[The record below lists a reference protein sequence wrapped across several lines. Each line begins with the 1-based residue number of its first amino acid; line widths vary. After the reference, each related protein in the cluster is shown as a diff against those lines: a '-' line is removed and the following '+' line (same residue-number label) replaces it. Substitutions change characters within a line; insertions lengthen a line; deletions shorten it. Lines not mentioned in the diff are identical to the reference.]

1 MTSKKNKIMYILFEF
16 RGEVLVAKRQ
26 VFKMHFESRGAK
38 YIKESDCFDELVELS
53 NKIKL
58 I

>member
-1 MTSKKNKIMYILFEF
+1 MYILFEF

-26 VFKMHFESRGAK
+26 VFKMHFESRGAE